1 MRLNITNCVL
11 LLNNQ
16 IERPAVH
23 NMFICTKLH
32 HCEWVTIRVPLYPLF
47 KGPPPLLTLAKDI
60 CTLTIRQNHH
70 NPHQEIVREA
80 QHQGWIVRDSIGEGH
95 VEWKVNR
102 EPYFRVCR
110 IDREIWVDT
119 I

>member
-47 KGPPPLLTLAKDI
+47 KGPPPLLTLAKDMY
-60 CTLTIRQNHH
+60 TYHTSESSQSTPR
-70 NPHQEIVREA
+70 
-80 QHQGWIVRDSIGEGH
+80 
-95 VEWKVNR
+95 
-102 EPYFRVCR
+102 
-110 IDREIWVDT
+110 DRERGTTPRVDCPGFNRGRT
-119 I
+119 CGVESQS